1 MTASRM
7 IGSLPDSIYVDGR
20 EIKIKNTDFR
30 NALVIVQAVN
40 DTDLTDYEKCL
51 VMVDRLI
58 GVDNIPYC
66 KGDEVAKEC
75 RIWMDGGVDYSEKA
89 EKPQLISWEQDEQM
103 IFSAV
108 NKVYGRE
115 TRNEKYLHWWSFL
128 GLFNEISEGLFSTV
142 LAIRQKRAKGKK
154 LDQLERE
161 FYAENRDIIDI
172 RPRLSAEE
180 QAELDALNERFK

>member
-1 MTASRM
+1 MTGRM
-7 IGSLPDSIYVDGR
+7 IGTLPDSITVNGR

-30 NALVIVQAVN
+30 NALIIVQAVN
-40 DTDLTDYEKCL
+40 DPDLTDYEKCL

-58 GVDNIPYC
+58 GVENIPPGM
-66 KGDEVAKEC
+66 GDETVKEC

-89 EKPQLISWEQDEQM
+89 EKPQMIDWEQDEQM

-108 NKVYGRE
+108 NKVYGHE
-115 TRNEKYLHWWSFL
+115 TRNERYLHWWSFL
-128 GLFNEISEGLFSTV
+128 GLFNEISDGLLSTV

-161 FYAENRDIIDI
+161 FYMENRDIVDI